1 MKKILPLL
9 ILIAAFLP
17 HIVNAQ
23 CTGCSSTLSGT
34 SSNPFHKVVA
44 DGEVFCINSNGNLN
58 RPIQINAG
66 GILCNNGSISNN
78 HIDIKEGGT
87 LINNGT
93 IEGDYI
99 YFRQR
104 GVIIN
109 NGYLKANDLFMDD
122 AIFNNYNI
130 AEIDKITIQIRD
142 SINYFN
148 NEGVIKSN
156 IIQSHQTTSDSSIH
170 IRYKIYNSGEIHV
183 LEKLM
188 ISSRIDFENSGNLF
202 VGSEIPY
209 GIPSSSYGTVG
220 FLNFYHCTHATFKNT
235 GQIKIAGNFGNYGEF
250 YTECMIPVGGN
261 MVSSGRITGPLTN
274 SCGGFNIEGYTY
286 FVGYIADDFSYIDIC
301 DAGNPTGGF
310 DQEHIE
316 EMGPNVSFCSCN
328 NECGPIDVFEDFV
341 STNDYTV
348 SPNPI
353 SDNSVI
359 TFYNPIE
366 SYHQLM
372 IFDSYGRVVKTYE
385 GIVGNEIPIDRAGL
399 DRGIYFFK
407 IMSSYNVKAAGK
419 LVVN

>member
-1 MKKILPLL
+1 MKKILPFL
-9 ILIAAFLP
+9 IILSAHLSYTAIG
-17 HIVNAQ
+17 Q
-23 CTGCSSTLSGT
+23 CTDCTSTLSGT
-34 SSNPFHKVVA
+34 SINPFHKVVA

-58 RPIQINAG
+58 RPLQINTG
-66 GILCNNGSISNN
+66 GIVCNNGTISNN
-78 HIDIKEGGT
+78 YIEIEEGGT

-99 YFRQR
+99 LSRQR
-104 GVIIN
+104 SVITN
-109 NGYLKANDLFMDD
+109 NGYLKANDLFIDD

-148 NEGVIKSN
+148 NEGVITSN
-156 IIQSHQTTSDSSIH
+156 IIQSHQTISDTSIYL
-170 IRYKIYNSGEIHV
+170 RYKIYNSGEIHV
-183 LEKLM
+183 SEKLM
-188 ISSRIDFENSGNLF
+188 NSSRVDFENSGNLF
-202 VGSEIPY
+202 VGD
-209 GIPSSSYGTVG
+209 GIPNGVTSYGTAG
-220 FLNFYHCTHATFKNT
+220 FLNFYHCTYATFKNT
-235 GQIKIAGNFGNYGEF
+235 GQMKVAGNFGNYGEF
-250 YTECMIPVGGN
+250 YTECMIPVDGN

-274 SCGGFNIEGYTY
+274 SCGGFNIEGHTY
-286 FVGYIADDFSYIDIC
+286 FVGYVADDFSYIDIC

-310 DQEHIE
+310 DQEVIQ
-316 EMGPNVSFCSCN
+316 EMGPNVTFCSCN

-353 SDNSVI
+353 ADNSVI

-372 IFDSYGRVVKTYE
+372 IFDTYGRVVKTYE

-399 DRGIYFFK
+399 NRGIYFFK